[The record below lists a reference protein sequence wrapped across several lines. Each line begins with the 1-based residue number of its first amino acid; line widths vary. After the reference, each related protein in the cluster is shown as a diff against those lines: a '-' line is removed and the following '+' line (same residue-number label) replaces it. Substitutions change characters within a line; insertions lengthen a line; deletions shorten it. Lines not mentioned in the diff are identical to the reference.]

1 LLPTFLDALG
11 AGLHPHRLE
20 GRSLLPLLRPGEAT
34 VPWRD
39 AAFSELDYAFRPARL
54 DLGLAP
60 HEARAF
66 MVRTAAWKYIHY
78 EHFRPQL
85 FDLNADPDEF
95 HDLGDSP
102 AHAAVQAA
110 LHERLFTWLRARRTR
125 TTIADTTV
133 DERTA
138 GTQRRGIR
146 IGVW

>member
-1 LLPTFLDALG
+1 
-11 AGLHPHRLE
+11 
-20 GRSLLPLLRPGEAT
+20 
-34 VPWRD
+34 
-39 AAFSELDYAFRPARL
+39 
-54 DLGLAP
+54 
-60 HEARAF
+60 

-102 AHAAVQAA
+102 VHAGVRAI
-110 LHERLFTWLRARRTR
+110 LHERLFTWLRTRRIR
-125 TTIADTTV
+125 TTLADLTV

-138 GTQRRGIR
+138 GTQRRGVL